1 MDRARYAVD
10 AVLIEGRSIRSVA
23 SSLDMS
29 KSWVAKQVSRYRS
42 GGYEALAPRSKAP
55 HRRPT
60 QLAGELEDEIVTIRK
75 QLDEEGLDA
84 GPLTIQYHLARRHG
98 TAPGRSTIHRA
109 LVRRGFVPP
118 QPQKRPRTSWQRFEA
133 SLPNET
139 WQADMTHWSIDD
151 GTAEGQKVEIL
162 DFVDDY
168 SRMVVAAVV
177 VPVATAADV
186 VATFY
191 RGTATWGFPASML
204 TDNGCIFTAQFRGGR
219 CGFETELA
227 TLGIRIKHGKPY
239 HPQTQGKI
247 ERFHKTLKRW
257 LRKRDRATSI
267 AELQAQI
274 DTFVRYYNEER
285 PHSARGMVPPRQA
298 FETLEKD
305 APDPERFPM
314 TPHTR
319 VRHDKIDSSGVFT
332 LRHGTKLH
340 HVGVGRA
347 HAGTRVIVLVCDLD
361 VRVLSEDGEL
371 LRHLT
376 LDPSRDYQP
385 LGPKTPGR

>member
-10 AVLIEGRSIRSVA
+10 AVLLEGRSLRSVA
-23 SSLDMS
+23 SSIDMS
-29 KSWVAKQVSRYRS
+29 KSWVAKQVARYRS
-42 GGYEALAPRSKAP
+42 GGYEALVPRSTAP
-55 HRRPT
+55 HSRPT
-60 QLAGELEDEIVTIRK
+60 QLVGALEDEIVAIRK
-75 QLDEEGLDA
+75 SLDEEGLDA
-84 GPLTIQYHLARRHG
+84 GPLTIQYHLTRRHG
-98 TAPGRSTIHRA
+98 TSPGRSTIHRV
-109 LVRRGFVPP
+109 LVRRGFVTP

-133 SLPNET
+133 HLPNET

-151 GTAEGQKVEIL
+151 GSEEGQKVEIL

-168 SRMVVAAVV
+168 SRMVVAAVA

-186 VATFY
+186 VAAFY
-191 RGTATWGFPASML
+191 RGASTWGFPASML
-204 TDNGCIFTAQFRGGR
+204 TDNGCIFTAQFRNGR

-227 TLGIRIKHGKPY
+227 TLGIQIKHGKPY

-247 ERFHKTLKRW
+247 ERFHQTLKRW

-274 DTFVRYYNEER
+274 DAFVRYYNEER

-298 FETLEKD
+298 YDALDKD
-305 APDPERFPM
+305 APDPDRFPM
-314 TPHTR
+314 SPHTR
-319 VRHDKIDSSGVFT
+319 VRHDKIDKTGVFT

-347 HAGTRVIVLVCDLD
+347 HTGRRVIVLVCDLD

-376 LDPSRDYQP
+376 LDPSKDYQP
-385 LGPKTPGR
+385 ITGGP

>member
-10 AVLIEGRSIRSVA
+10 AVVVEGRSIRSVA
-23 SSLDMS
+23 ASIDMS
-29 KSWVAKQVSRYRS
+29 KSWVAKQVARFRA
-42 GGYEALAPRSKAP
+42 GGYEALVALSTAP

-60 QLAGELEDEIVTIRK
+60 QLPVELENEIVTIRK
-75 QLDEEGLDA
+75 HLDEEGFDA
-84 GPLTIQYHLARRHG
+84 GPLTIQYHLAKRHG
-98 TAPGRSTIHRA
+98 TAPGRSTIHRV
-109 LVRRGFVPP
+109 LVRRGFVTP

-133 SLPNET
+133 HLPNET
-139 WQADMTHWSIDD
+139 WQADMTHWTIDD

-186 VATFY
+186 VAAFY
-191 RGTATWGFPASML
+191 QGAATWGFPASML
-204 TDNGCIFTAQFRGGR
+204 TDNGCIFTAQFRNGR
-219 CGFETELA
+219 CGFETELT
-227 TLGIRIKHGKPY
+227 TLGIAIKHGKPY

-247 ERFHKTLKRW
+247 ERFHQTLKRW
-257 LRKRDRATSI
+257 LRRQDRARSI

-274 DTFVRYYNEER
+274 DAFVRYYNEER
-285 PHSARGMVPPRQA
+285 PHSARGMVPPREA
-298 FETLEKD
+298 FEALEKD

-319 VRHDKIDSSGVFT
+319 VRHDKIDTTGVFT
-332 LRHGTKLH
+332 LRHGTRMH

-347 HAGTRVIVLVCDLD
+347 HKGRRVIVLVCDLD

-371 LRHLT
+371 LRHHT
-376 LDPSRDYQP
+376 QDPSKDYQP
-385 LGPKTPGR
+385 ITQKP

>member
-10 AVLIEGRSIRSVA
+10 AVLVEGRSIRSVA
-23 SSLDMS
+23 SSIDMS
-29 KSWVAKQVSRYRS
+29 KSWVSKQVVRFRA
-42 GGYEALAPRSKAP
+42 GGYEALQPVSTAP

-60 QLAGELEDEIVTIRK
+60 QIPRELENEIVTLRK

-84 GPLTIQYHLARRHG
+84 GPLTIQYHLAQRHG
-98 TAPGRSTIHRA
+98 MAPGRSTIHRA
-109 LVRRGFVPP
+109 LVRRGFVTP

-139 WQADMTHWSIDD
+139 WQADMTHWAIDD
-151 GTAEGQKVEIL
+151 GTPEGAKVEIL

-186 VATFY
+186 VAAFY
-191 RGTATWGFPASML
+191 KGASTWGFPASML
-204 TDNGCIFTAQFRGGR
+204 TDNGCIFTAQFRNGR

-227 TLGIRIKHGKPY
+227 TLGIAIKHGKPY

-247 ERFHKTLKRW
+247 ERFHRTLKRW
-257 LRKRDRATSI
+257 LRKRDQATSI
-267 AELQAQI
+267 AGLQAQI

-285 PHSARGMVPPRQA
+285 PHSARGMVPPRRAYQSLVKA
-298 FETLEKD
+298 
-305 APDPERFPM
+305 APDPERYPM

-319 VRHDKIDSSGVFT
+319 VRHDKIDPTGVFT

-340 HVGVGRA
+340 HIGVGRA
-347 HAGTRVIVLVCDLD
+347 HKGRRIIALVCDLD
-361 VRVLSEDGEL
+361 IRVLSEDGEL

-376 LDPSRDYQP
+376 LDPSTDYQP
-385 LGPKTPGR
+385 LAPKP